1 MTLVP
6 STAASAVYHDAL
18 STARGFRTLCFLV
31 LLLCLVGQ
39 IALFFTA
46 RYGNGLIPVQGT
58 DAAVTAPTGASVS
71 ATSATSA
78 ADAPDANNG
87 QFGGEAGA
95 GVSGNVSTETV
106 DTGAVAPWLYAILYV
121 TLWAGLVFSILLCL
135 DLLFTTLVM
144 LNGRTVGVGKVAKAF
159 LWSLLLLM
167 LVMPWQSILNHPTL
181 RGGIFHLPGVLYTWP
196 ELNGTAR
203 PDSPGA
209 LFPNSSIIGWLRFV
223 VWPVV
228 ALVLLLVVFGRSG
241 TGIKEALGED
251 LPDLNDEPLDRPVS

>member
-39 IALFFTA
+39 LGLFFAA
-46 RYGNGLIPVQGT
+46 RYGGGLVPVQGT
-58 DAAVTAPTGASVS
+58 DATITTPTGGSIS
-71 ATSATSA
+71 TTSE
-78 ADAPDANNG
+78 PDVQDG
-87 QFGGEAGA
+87 RLTTDRD
-95 GVSGNVSTETV
+95 VVGNVSTEKV
-106 DTGAVAPWLYAILYV
+106 DTSAAAQWIYAVLYV
-121 TLWAGLVFSILLCL
+121 ALWAGLVFSILLCL

-144 LNGRTVGVGKVAKAF
+144 LNGRTVGVAKVAKAF

-167 LVMPWQSILNHPTL
+167 LLMPWQSILNHPTL

-203 PDSPGA
+203 PDSLGA
-209 LFPNSSIIGWLRFV
+209 LFPNASIIGWLRFV

-228 ALVLLLVVFGRSG
+228 ALILLFVVFGRSG